1 MKIGKIE
8 LTKTP
13 QTFELGKN
21 IKINQNGITPIF
33 IHKKIISI
41 VKNVEIC
48 SVIRKCIILQQL
60 MIPIKNK
67 KKNLEATVEEMRN
80 FAFAYIEKYAPSK
93 QQLKTYLLKKY
104 LKVKVP
110 SVNKSN
116 ISDLINAVLED
127 LEKTKFINDK
137 FYSNSK
143 AKSLIQRGSSINKI
157 RSYLFSKGVKDKY
170 IKTTL
175 DEIIAN
181 NEDQDFF
188 SAIKVCKKKRI
199 GPARDE
205 NNRPLFFKKDIGIL
219 ARSGFDF
226 ETSKRVMDLEKN
238 EYLKIINLL

>member
-1 MKIGKIE
+1 
-8 LTKTP
+8 
-13 QTFELGKN
+13 
-21 IKINQNGITPIF
+21 
-33 IHKKIISI
+33 
-41 VKNVEIC
+41 
-48 SVIRKCIILQQL
+48 

-80 FAFAYIEKYAPSK
+80 FSFAYIEKYAPSK

-104 LKVKVP
+104 LKAKIT

-116 ISDLINAVLED
+116 ISDLINVVIED

-137 FYSNSK
+137 FYSTSK

-157 RSYLFSKGVKDKY
+157 RSYLFSKGIKDKY
-170 IKTTL
+170 IKSTL
-175 DEIIAN
+175 DEIKSN

-188 SAIKVCKKKRI
+188 SAIKICKKKRI

-205 NNRPLFFKKDIGIL
+205 NNRPLFYKKDIGIL

-226 ETSKRVMDLEKN
+226 EISKRVMDLEKS
-238 EYLKIINLL
+238 